1 METITIPK
9 KLSKGRDLIVIPR
22 KEYEALLRVHKSREG
37 FYDELDKDLKKAIK
51 SYKKG
56 SFYGPFLSVKES
68 KKFLDKEIK
77 RKK

>member
-22 KEYEALLRVHKSREG
+22 KEYEEFLRVYNKHKE
-37 FYDELDKDLKKAIK
+37 FYSNLDKDLKKAIK

-56 SFYGPFLSVKES
+56 KVVGPFSSASDL
-68 KKFLDKEIK
+68 KKSLEK
-77 RKK
+77 